1 MPLPLEEQLR
11 RFPYDFKRELEPLHG
26 GVAGSVRFSVVPR
39 FGQASG
45 GLFDF
50 RLAFGKSL
58 FAHRLLF
65 SMAGFRRIAFSKQG
79 RLCKLLLPLRG
90 EAFHLLLERFAVVS
104 GFFLGEAIRMPNQ
117 DITGVL
123 FCATGSTMCRR
134 PRCVQMNRVAR
145 GAGFLESTKWR
156 AGVRIRIISGSAA
169 RRYLHADT
177 MAFVQDNAG
186 GTKIDVE
193 RKDVAG
199 FQQFSRVNELRKR
212 GTKLAFT
219 QVEGRPSGYTSQSLA
234 KKSVSGASLAAHN
247 RTDTA
252 CHLDRFGVAS
262 VVKTST
268 SCRSSIWRW
277 SIGPT

>member
-1 MPLPLEEQLR
+1 MVPFGKGLLESGTRAATFVPLPLEEQLE

-26 GVAGSVRFSVVPR
+26 GVADQFAFRLCHR

-65 SMAGFRRIAFSKQG
+65 SMAGFRRIAFSN
-79 RLCKLLLPLRG
+79 RADSASCSSRF
-90 EAFHLLLERFAVVS
+90 AVRRFIFLLERFAVVS

-123 FCATGSTMCRR
+123 FALPAARCAKAALRPNEPCCARR
-134 PRCVQMNRVAR
+134 R
-145 GAGFLESTKWR
+145 FLESTKWR

-199 FQQFSRVNELRKR
+199 FQQFFARERAAQA

-219 QVEGRPSGYTSQSLA
+219 QVEGAPIGIHIAELGEEIGIGRVAGRP
-234 KKSVSGASLAAHN
+234 
-247 RTDTA
+247 
-252 CHLDRFGVAS
+252 
-262 VVKTST
+262 
-268 SCRSSIWRW
+268 
-277 SIGPT
+277 